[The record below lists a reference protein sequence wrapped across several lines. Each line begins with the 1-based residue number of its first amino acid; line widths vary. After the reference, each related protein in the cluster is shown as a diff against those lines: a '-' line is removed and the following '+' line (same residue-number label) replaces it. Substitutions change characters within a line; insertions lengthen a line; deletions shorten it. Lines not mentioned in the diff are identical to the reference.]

1 MVQQHDSL
9 TEYNRKRDFTKTS
22 EPKGAARRSKSGR
35 LFLIQKHDA
44 TRLHYDFRLEW
55 NGVLKSWAVT
65 RGPSLNPEDKRLA
78 VRTEDHPLAYGDFE
92 GTIPEKQYGGGTVM
106 LWDTGWWEPDNDP
119 DEGLKEGKLKFHIH
133 GQRLRGGWTLV
144 RMKPRE
150 GEKRENW
157 LLIKEDDEDADPD
170 GESLLLENLTS
181 VKTGR
186 SMEEIAAGRGEKKAR
201 IWQFNKSTAENV
213 KAGAVAT
220 EEKPPRPSAKMQ
232 TGIKPAFQ
240 RPQLATLVSNAPDG
254 DEWLNEAKFDG
265 YRLMI
270 AIGKGG
276 VTCFT
281 RTGLDWTEKFPDI
294 VGGFSDLDCKSALID
309 GEAVAASDEGSK
321 FSALQKALKSG
332 GETRFYAFDLLHL
345 NGKDLRKKTLIERK
359 RVLKTLIETL
369 GGSRSVQYSEHV
381 QGNGEKVFQ
390 AMCRAGQEGIIAKR
404 ADAPYREGRVG
415 SWLKIKC
422 TKRQEFVIG
431 GYSPSDKRGR
441 AFASLLVG
449 AYQGG
454 KFVYQGRVGTGFDQ
468 DAMEDLASRFAKL
481 KSEKPAFET
490 VPREIARGAVWL
502 KPKLVAEID
511 FTEFT
516 DDGHIRHGAF
526 EGLRED
532 KEATAVTLES
542 EKTVS
547 TKSVPK
553 KATKREGLSG
563 TAVSASKATPKRKE
577 TDAEGDVLGIRISH
591 ADRLLFSDPDITKID
606 LARYYGVVADRMLPF
621 AARHPASILRCPKGP
636 DHQCFYQKH
645 AGEGFPDEIHQV
657 PIEESDGDIA
667 NYLYVDDA
675 EGLIAAVQMGTIE
688 FHIWGSTVD
697 KLDAADRL
705 VFDLDPDPSVTFET
719 VKTAAVDLRKT
730 LDDIG
735 LKSLAM
741 VSGGKGIH
749 VIVPLSRNAPWE
761 DAKAFAKALSVK
773 IADQDPDHYIAT
785 MSKAKRKGRIFI
797 DWLRNERGATAVAPY
812 SIRARKSGPVATP
825 VTWEE
830 LADLDTANGF
840 HIPDILGRIE
850 DGNDPWAEA
859 SDWKQSI
866 TKAMLKAAGAES

>member
-1 MVQQHDSL
+1 
-9 TEYNRKRDFTKTS
+9 
-22 EPKGAARRSKSGR
+22 
-35 LFLIQKHDA
+35 
-44 TRLHYDFRLEW
+44 
-55 NGVLKSWAVT
+55 
-65 RGPSLNPEDKRLA
+65 
-78 VRTEDHPLAYGDFE
+78 
-92 GTIPEKQYGGGTVM
+92 
-106 LWDTGWWEPDNDP
+106 
-119 DEGLKEGKLKFHIH
+119 
-133 GQRLRGGWTLV
+133 
-144 RMKPRE
+144 
-150 GEKRENW
+150 
-157 LLIKEDDEDADPD
+157 
-170 GESLLLENLTS
+170 
-181 VKTGR
+181 
-186 SMEEIAAGRGEKKAR
+186 
-201 IWQFNKSTAENV
+201 
-213 KAGAVAT
+213 
-220 EEKPPRPSAKMQ
+220 
-232 TGIKPAFQ
+232 
-240 RPQLATLVSNAPDG
+240 
-254 DEWLNEAKFDG
+254 
-265 YRLMI
+265 
-270 AIGKGG
+270 
-276 VTCFT
+276 
-281 RTGLDWTEKFPDI
+281 
-294 VGGFSDLDCKSALID
+294 LID
-309 GEAVAASDEGSK
+309 GEAVAASDTGSK
-321 FSALQKALKSG
+321 FSALQKALKTG

-345 NGKDLRKKTLIERK
+345 DGKDLRGKPLTARK
-359 RVLKTLIETL
+359 RVLKMLIETL

-381 QGNGEKVFQ
+381 QGNGEKVLQ
-390 AMCRAGQEGIIAKR
+390 AMCQAGQEGIIAKR

-454 KFVYQGRVGTGFDQ
+454 KFVYQGRVGTGFDE
-468 DAMEDLASRFAKL
+468 DMMADLASRFAKL
-481 KSEKPAFET
+481 KIDKPAFDA
-490 VPREIARGAVWL
+490 VPREIARGAIWL

-542 EKTVS
+542 EKPVS
-547 TKSVPK
+547 TKSVRK
-553 KATKREGLSG
+553 NAAEREAPS
-563 TAVSASKATPKRKE
+563 TASTSKTTAKRKE

-621 AARHPASILRCPKGP
+621 AARHPASILRCPQGP

-657 PIEESDGDIA
+657 PIEESDGDVA

-675 EGLIAAVQMGTIE
+675 EGLVAAVQMGTIE
-688 FHIWGSTVD
+688 FHIWGSTID
-697 KLDAADRL
+697 RLDAADRL

-719 VKTAAVDLRKT
+719 VKTAAVALRET
-730 LDDIG
+730 LEDIG
-735 LKSLAM
+735 LKSVAM

-749 VIVPLSRNAPWE
+749 VIVPLSRKAAWE
-761 DAKAFAKALSVK
+761 DAKAFAKALSVR
-773 IADQDPDHYIAT
+773 IADQDPHHYIAT

-830 LADLDTANGF
+830 LTGLDAANSF

-866 TKAMLKAAGAES
+866 TKAILKAAGAES